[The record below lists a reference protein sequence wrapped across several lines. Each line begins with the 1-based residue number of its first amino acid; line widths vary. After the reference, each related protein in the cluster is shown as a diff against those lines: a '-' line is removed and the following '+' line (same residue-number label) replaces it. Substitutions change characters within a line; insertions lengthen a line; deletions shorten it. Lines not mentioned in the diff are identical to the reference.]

1 MLLMSRWLKPFVV
14 SAALLGVCL
23 PVPSFAKGRAIE
35 KTWIDDDGF
44 HHISVHVGPS
54 PEARALA
61 RKETVTPHASN
72 TRKRVKVRDTDA
84 FDHVIEN
91 AARKHNIPAALVRAV
106 IVAESNFDPGAVSHV
121 GAQGLMQLMPRTAR
135 DMFVEDPH
143 DPAQNI
149 HGGTRYL
156 RFLSNMFDGDFIK
169 VVAAYNAGPTA
180 VRRHKGIPPYAETQ
194 DYVRKV
200 TRLYKIYAGK

>member
-1 MLLMSRWLKPFVV
+1 MFPMIRWLQPFVASV
-14 SAALLGVCL
+14 ILAGVCL
-23 PVPSFAKGRAIE
+23 PATSLAKTRAVE
-35 KTWIDDDGF
+35 KRWIDDDGF
-44 HHISVHVGPS
+44 HHISVQVGPS

-61 RKETVTPHASN
+61 RKESVTPHSSKQK
-72 TRKRVKVRDTDA
+72 KREKVRDTDA

-106 IVAESNFDPGAVSHV
+106 IVAESNFDPAAVSHA
-121 GAQGLMQLMPRTAR
+121 GAQGLMQLMPRTALE
-135 DMFVEDPH
+135 MFVDDPH

-180 VRRHKGIPPYAETQ
+180 VRRYKGIPPYAETQ

-200 TRLYKIYAGK
+200 TRLYKIYTGT